1 MAANAFLAQ
10 FGSTEREK
18 FLFRFKMGN
27 LFADDDFELC
37 YDGVRFGE
45 ILSDLHHFSSDR
57 DKWLVLEG
65 HMLQLSTA
73 SSWCTIG
80 LKHQKSEIYVLRKA
94 AGGA

>member
-1 MAANAFLAQ
+1 
-10 FGSTEREK
+10 
-18 FLFRFKMGN
+18 MGN

-45 ILSDLHHFSSDR
+45 ILSDLHNFSSDR

-80 LKHQKSEIYVLRKA
+80 VQYEKSEIYVLRKA
-94 AGGA
+94 AGSCRWSVRKMLTLSNEATARHHHQ